1 MADNT
6 FSPKLLS
13 ARPRVSQALQQMKA
27 VPFTDAQMAVMKVL
41 SRQAKPK
48 KKKGVSDSLQALTGD
63 F

>member
-1 MADNT
+1 MTSDA
-6 FSPKLLS
+6 FKPKLLS

-41 SRQAKPK
+41 SRQANPK
-48 KKKGVSDSLQALTGD
+48 KKKGVSDSLQALTGE